1 MWNLLKTIKGFGKK
15 SRPFFQTKWKD
26 TLVENDE
33 IISRDIE
40 VPKTFQNLF
49 SSIVENLHIQREETH
64 LSKTNQDKPLLACIE
79 KLSTH
84 PSIISIQKRMETNS
98 NKLSFQYQERKKF
111 LTEIQNLDYRNASQ
125 QNNIPVKIL
134 TVTFALIYYIIMSIT
149 LFSNNFPK
157 YLQRADITPVFK
169 KDEKF
174 LKTNYK
180 PVSI

>member
-1 MWNLLKTIKGFGKK
+1 MMKSKK
-15 SRPFFQTKWKD
+15 
-26 TLVENDE
+26 V
-33 IISRDIE
+33 IE
-40 VPKTFQNLF
+40 RSQKLFQNF
-49 SSIVENLHIQREETH
+49 FRSIVNNLIDKETKHIF
-64 LSKTNQDKPLLACIE
+64 LKPLKIIQFYYGLN
-79 KLSTH
+79 KFSTH

-98 NKLSFQYQERKKF
+98 NKLSFQYKKRKKF
-111 LTEIQNLDYRNASQ
+111 LTEIQNLAYRNASQ

>member
-1 MWNLLKTIKGFGKK
+1 
-15 SRPFFQTKWKD
+15 
-26 TLVENDE
+26 
-33 IISRDIE
+33 
-40 VPKTFQNLF
+40 
-49 SSIVENLHIQREETH
+49 
-64 LSKTNQDKPLLACIE
+64 
-79 KLSTH
+79 
-84 PSIISIQKRMETNS
+84 METNS
-98 NKLSFQYQERKKF
+98 NKLSFQYKERKKF
-111 LTEIQNLDYRNASQ
+111 LTEIQNLAYRNASQ